1 MFTGK
6 EDHSISLDE
15 ARTLVRR
22 WRDHGS
28 ALPGDPDCEF
38 FARDIVEKIL
48 AQEGC
53 VGLRIYHGRNPKGQ
67 HALVLVGTDA
77 SGADLL
83 KGVIAEQGLPCP
95 PYCGEGSSLGA

>member
-6 EDHSISLDE
+6 ENHSITLDE

-28 ALPGDPDCEF
+28 ALPGDPNGEF
-38 FARDIVEKIL
+38 FARDILLKIL

-53 VGLRIYHGRNPKGQ
+53 VGLRIYHGRNAKGQ
-67 HALVLVGTDA
+67 HALVLVGADA
-77 SGADLL
+77 DGNDLVD
-83 KGVIAEQGLPCP
+83 GDIAEEGLPCP
-95 PYCGEGSSLGA
+95 PYCGDGSILTG